1 MAAVCLG
8 NWQCG
13 EHLGTN
19 GLCADWRKNGT
30 CLANSKTTKLSL
42 PRKDWNFAASQMK
55 KKQKMW
61 MGERADE
68 AAQGLKV
75 LWHHRDGI
83 RIQVRHSDA
92 QPVMIS
98 LRFEINNSSENPQAR
113 RAGATELIQR
123 GLIPGGLGRHSAAEV
138 QKLFADS
145 SVNFQGVRITDDAI
159 IYSATC
165 DGKDL
170 TRALQLLR
178 AYMGDP
184 GWRSEAEPQVK
195 QAWLDSLATQE
206 HDMAAQVQRRVATKL
221 AGPYAW
227 QCPARADEI
236 KALTF
241 ADAAA
246 WLGKNLDQSRLTL
259 TVTGDAPEDALE
271 IVALWFGQYRVNS
284 PFVMVDSEGFRNMAL
299 PPVLLKPGVERV
311 AVDSPK
317 AEAVIHVLWPTD
329 DMFNIVRTR
338 RLEVVAACLNERLQ
352 KMFPERFGT
361 NCTVTAWSSASDT
374 VRGAG
379 HIHVTASVAPK
390 QADQALALIRS
401 EAAALGENGIADELF
416 NRVKTPLLK
425 SLREKKRS
433 NDWWQTMLPY
443 ASWQP
448 FRIFW
453 IQAFEKDYE
462 STTAVEAG
470 ALAKQ
475 FLVDANVCAVVGS
488 SSGKDIFTHRPGSAL
503 QCRQACAGQ
512 KNRTQP

>member
-1 MAAVCLG
+1 
-8 NWQCG
+8 
-13 EHLGTN
+13 
-19 GLCADWRKNGT
+19 
-30 CLANSKTTKLSL
+30 
-42 PRKDWNFAASQMK
+42 
-55 KKQKMW
+55 
-61 MGERADE
+61 
-68 AAQGLKV
+68 
-75 LWHHRDGI
+75 
-83 RIQVRHSDA
+83 
-92 QPVMIS
+92 
-98 LRFEINNSSENPQAR
+98 
-113 RAGATELIQR
+113 
-123 GLIPGGLGRHSAAEV
+123 
-138 QKLFADS
+138 
-145 SVNFQGVRITDDAI
+145 
-159 IYSATC
+159 
-165 DGKDL
+165 
-170 TRALQLLR
+170 
-178 AYMGDP
+178 
-184 GWRSEAEPQVK
+184 
-195 QAWLDSLATQE
+195 
-206 HDMAAQVQRRVATKL
+206 
-221 AGPYAW
+221 
-227 QCPARADEI
+227 
-236 KALTF
+236 
-241 ADAAA
+241 
-246 WLGKNLDQSRLTL
+246 
-259 TVTGDAPEDALE
+259 
-271 IVALWFGQYRVNS
+271 
-284 PFVMVDSEGFRNMAL
+284 
-299 PPVLLKPGVERV
+299 VERV